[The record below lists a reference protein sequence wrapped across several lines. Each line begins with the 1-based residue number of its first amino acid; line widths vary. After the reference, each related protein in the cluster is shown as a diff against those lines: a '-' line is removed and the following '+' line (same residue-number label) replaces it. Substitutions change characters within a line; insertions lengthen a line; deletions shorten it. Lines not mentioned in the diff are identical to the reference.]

1 MQAGIPCTKGL
12 PAGGAFFGHKVD
24 RQEVQS
30 NNYWSSTTYAG
41 NTNNAW
47 NVNMNNG
54 NVNNDNKDNNN
65 YVWPVRSDNDALRLF
80 SFENIY
86 RQYLKCRKNKRG
98 TINALRFEANCEE
111 NLIDLQREL
120 VDRTYYPS
128 RSVCFMATKPKLR
141 EIFAADFRDRIAHHI
156 LVDYLERIWEPK
168 FIFDSYAC
176 RKNKGIHLA
185 VKRLQGFVRKVTRN
199 GSRQAFYLQLD
210 IKNFFMSIDKDI
222 LYQIIADKIRDESIL
237 WLARILIYHNC
248 TKDYILKGDMDYLR
262 KIAPQKSLFYTMGR
276 KGLPIGNL
284 SSQFFAN
291 LYLNELD
298 QFVKHRLKCGY
309 YLRYCDDFVM
319 LSEKRDKLLEWKAEV
334 ERFLAERLE
343 LRLNEKREFLQ
354 PVSNGIN
361 FLGYIVRRNY
371 TLVRKRVVN
380 NLRSRLS
387 DFERRL
393 IRKDHP
399 PYVKVIYD
407 YPVLER
413 LRATLASYF
422 GHFKWADSYRLRM
435 RLMKRYGFLRRFF
448 SLKDGRI
455 TENYR
460 VPGNIP
466 SLRLQYRYFKTR
478 FSEDVLLFQVGNY
491 YEFYEDDGDVAGML
505 GLKKIHKSSTRNVKY
520 GFPARHEKAFIDR
533 IKGCGRS
540 VTVVGEE
547 DRYLTRVKERLP
559 KYSLVLQQ

>member
-407 YPVLER
+407 YPALER
-413 LRATLASYF
+413 LGATLASYF
-422 GHFKWADSYRLRM
+422 GHFKWADSYRLQM
-435 RLMKRYGFLRRFF
+435 SLIKRYSFLRKFF